1 MDKIIINGGKK
12 LSGSVTINGSK
23 NASLPILIAT
33 LLTDEECIVENVP
46 DLKDIDTVL
55 ILLNHLGKKITR
67 KGRKVHVASSGKL
80 NSKTPYDQVK
90 KMRASALVM
99 GPMLARLGHVEVS
112 LPGGCAIGSRPVNL
126 HLEGFKKLGAV
137 VNISDGYVRMKADR
151 LKGAKIYFDFP
162 SVGATENLMLAAVY
176 ATGKTVIENAACEP
190 EIKDLADFLVKMG
203 AVIKGA
209 GTSIIR
215 IQGVRK
221 LRGARHSVIPDRI
234 EAGTYMIAAA
244 ITRGSVLLKN
254 MRAVDVE
261 PLIEKLRAS
270 GVVVDVIND
279 GEIRV
284 SAGEKLKTQDIKTST
299 FPGFPTDMQ
308 AQWMAF
314 MSTVKGS
321 SIITETVFENRF
333 LHVAELCRMGAE
345 IRIEGNSAFV
355 EGASKLSGAPVM
367 ASDLRA
373 SAALILAGLFARG
386 RTEVSR
392 VYHLDR
398 GYEKIENKLTKLGAD
413 IKRVKK
419 NRV

>member
-137 VNISDGYVRMKADR
+137 VNISDGYVRMKAGR